1 MGEYGTVVVWL
12 CSPTHRT
19 NNHNRVI
26 ELPRDGLRNTEM
38 YTTIVKLRS
47 PPREYIG
54 LINKGSDLL
63 WVNCNQC
70 DNCPQSNELGF
81 KFNLFDK
88 VNSSTAVLIHCSDCQ
103 CLFGVQGADL
113 FRSLN
118 IKLTDIMSYKVK
130 VKLGSPPRE
139 YTVCR
144 LIQEATFSRLVA
156 INFKFNFF
164 DTMSSSTTALIHC
177 SYHICPF
184 EVQGADVRCSPPI
197 KHCRYTYEYQYNS
210 TISGV
215 YVTDKMHFDMILKQ
229 PSPSNV
235 NSSATVFFG
244 CCTNLD
250 WGLIETPTT
259 FDGIFGF
266 DPGSLNVVSQL
277 SAREIL
283 PSAFSH

>member
-70 DNCPQSNELGF
+70 DNCPQSNELG
-81 KFNLFDK
+81 
-88 VNSSTAVLIHCSDCQ
+88 
-103 CLFGVQGADL
+103 
-113 FRSLN
+113 
-118 IKLTDIMSYKVK
+118 
-130 VKLGSPPRE
+130 
-139 YTVCR
+139 
-144 LIQEATFSRLVA
+144 
-156 INFKFNFF
+156 FKFNFF

>member
-1 MGEYGTVVVWL
+1 MTRRRLRRRNRNHPYMGEYGTVVVWL
-12 CSPTHRT
+12 CSPTHHT
-19 NNHNRVI
+19 NTHNRVI

-63 WVNCNQC
+63 WVSCNQC
-70 DNCPQSNELGF
+70 DNCPQSNGLGF
-81 KFNLFDK
+81 KFNFFDK

-103 CLFGVQGADL
+103 CPFGVQGAD
-113 FRSLN
+113 
-118 IKLTDIMSYKVK
+118 
-130 VKLGSPPRE
+130 
-139 YTVCR
+139 
-144 LIQEATFSRLVA
+144 
-156 INFKFNFF
+156 FKFNFF

-177 SYHICPF
+177 SYRICPF

-215 YVTDKMHFDMILKQ
+215 YVTDKMHFDMILRQ

-235 NSSATVFFG
+235 NSSSTVFFG
-244 CCTNLD
+244 CCINLD
-250 WGLIETPTT
+250 WGLIETPTA

-266 DPGSLNVVSQL
+266 GPGTLSFVSQL